1 MNRVETHIC
10 FLRYLSVT
18 TSYQRRNLLQTAT
31 TEQLNVLYEIAFNIL
46 QGNISLTSEDYTRLY
61 KNKNVLRKL
70 ALKEIDKYTKRQLLG
85 KYSCAIKELLTIF
98 FHYYSPKSGKKSLS
112 ELSCVETDEKQNWE
126 EEEEEESISKLSAS
140 EVDTESEDDGPE
152 RVQDINPYTT
162 FSIPSTAKAASEPVN
177 VKSSEPA
184 KSTECEASKTIE

>member
-10 FLRYLSVT
+10 FLRYLCVT
-18 TSYQRRNLLQTAT
+18 TSYKRRNLLQTAT
-31 TEQLNVLYEIAFNIL
+31 TEQLNVLYEISFNIC

-61 KNKNVLRKL
+61 KNKNLLRKL

-112 ELSCVETDEKQNWE
+112 ELSCVETEEKQNWE

-140 EVDTESEDDGPE
+140 EVDTESEDDRPE
-152 RVQDINPYTT
+152 HQSLYHFLDTIN
-162 FSIPSTAKAASEPVN
+162 
-177 VKSSEPA
+177 
-184 KSTECEASKTIE
+184 C